1 MLGVSCWV
9 LGAGTEQTVGK
20 LNSFRDL
27 NVYQELKRLHL
38 TVHNLTL
45 TFPKFETYE
54 LGSQMRRSSNSCC
67 AILAE
72 GWGSRH
78 TNIYIESVNRAMGEA
93 RETQHHLDVACDK
106 GYLTKTEFNKLDS
119 EYEVCG
125 RMLEALHQ
133 SLSRWQGTTR
143 TGDTVREERAPY
155 DTEGEW
161 EDMLD
166 AVLSES
172 PNT

>member
-1 MLGVSCWV
+1 M
-9 LGAGTEQTVGK
+9 AK
-20 LNSFRDL
+20 LSSFRDL

-38 TVHNLTL
+38 EVHNLTL

-54 LGSQMRRSSNSCC
+54 LGSQARRSSNSAC

-78 TNIYIESVNRAMGEA
+78 TNMYIEAINRAMGEV
-93 RETQHHLDVACDK
+93 RETQHHVNVACDK
-106 GYLTKTEFNKLDS
+106 GYLTAKEFGRIDS
-119 EYEVCG
+119 EYESCG

-133 SLSRWQGTTR
+133 SLSKWKGTTR
-143 TGDTVREERAPY
+143 TGDVVREERATY
-155 DTEGEW
+155 GTSSDW
-161 EDMLD
+161 ENMLAD
-166 AVLSES
+166 LSSEFAQHPT